1 MEFRDFIQL
10 LITGISEGS
19 IYALLALGFTLI
31 FKCTNVI
38 SFAQGEFAV
47 LGSLLMITFSEF
59 LRLPVA
65 VSFIITVI
73 AVGGVGALFELTTM
87 RPLVR
92 GSASILN
99 IIIATIGVSM
109 VLKTVAKLF
118 WGREPIGLSSFG
130 GDKPI
135 EFLKAFVHPQ
145 SPWILS
151 LSLVILAAMIIF
163 LDYTRQGRALKACAE
178 NAFAAKLMGIST
190 QHVVFYSV
198 VLSAALGAASGILIA
213 PITFAQYDLGVIYT
227 VKGFSAAVVGGIQ
240 NPLGA
245 MVGGILLGL
254 LETFGVFFLSS
265 GYKDVITLGVLLFV
279 LFLMPEGIFSSRE
292 KR

>member
-59 LRLPVA
+59 LRFPVA

-109 VLKTVAKLF
+109 VLKTVAKLL

-151 LSLVILAAMIIF
+151 LSLVILAAMIMF

-190 QHVVFYSV
+190 QHVVFFSV

-227 VKGFSAAVVGGIQ
+227 VKGFSAAVLGGIQ

-245 MVGGILLGL
+245 MVGGVLLGL

>member
-10 LITGISEGS
+10 LISGISEGS

-59 LRLPVA
+59 LRLPLV

-92 GSASILN
+92 GSASVLN

-109 VLKTVAKLF
+109 VLKTIAKLF
-118 WGREPIGLSSFG
+118 WGAEPIGLSSFG
-130 GDKPI
+130 GDRPI

-151 LSLVILAAMIIF
+151 LSLVILAAMIVF

-198 VLSAALGAASGILIA
+198 VLSAVLGAASGILIT
-213 PITFAQYDLGVIYT
+213 PVTFAQYDLGIIYT
-227 VKGFSAAVVGGIQ
+227 VKGFSAAVLGGVQ

-265 GYKDVITLGVLLFV
+265 GYKDVIALGVLLLV
-279 LFLMPEGIFSSRE
+279 LFLKPEGIFNPRE

>member
-1 MEFRDFIQL
+1 MESRDFIQL

-59 LRLPVA
+59 LRFPIA
-65 VSFIITVI
+65 VSFIMTVI

-109 VLKTVAKLF
+109 ILKTVAKLC

-130 GDKPI
+130 GDRPI

-145 SPWILS
+145 SPWILG
-151 LSLVILAAMIIF
+151 LSLVILAVMIGF

-190 QHVVFYSV
+190 QRVVFSSV

-213 PITFAQYDLGVIYT
+213 PVTFAQYDLGVIYT
-227 VKGFSAAVVGGIQ
+227 VKGFSAAVLGGIQ

-245 MVGGILLGL
+245 MVGGVLLGL

-279 LFLMPEGIFSSRE
+279 LFLMPEGIFSSKE